1 MKNFKAQLA
10 IAIICILL
18 GFMISIQLKS
28 VKENQKLTTSYFQRA
43 DELQIELTKERD
55 KNERINQQLLQYEKD
70 LNAMQQAASDK
81 SGYAKELMDQLKR
94 TQVLAGL
101 TDVEGKGIIVTLDDS
116 KIKNEGEYAL
126 DNNTLLIHDQDILI
140 ILNELADA
148 GAEALSLN
156 DERILGTSE
165 IRCAGATVSVNN
177 NRYAPPFIIKA
188 IGNPDTLEAALNL
201 RGGVRD
207 ILLTYGFE
215 FNVKK
220 SDKILI
226 PRYKGAISFKYAVPV
241 EKGGGSQ

>member
-1 MKNFKAQLA
+1 MKNYNAQFA
-10 IAIICILL
+10 IAFVCILL

-28 VKENQKLTTSYFQRA
+28 VKVNQELKTTYFQRA
-43 DELQIELTKERD
+43 DELQIELSKERD
-55 KNERINQQLLQYEKD
+55 KNERLNEELSQFEKD
-70 LNAMQQAASDK
+70 LNAMQEAASEK
-81 SGYAKELMDQLKR
+81 SGYAKELLDQLKR

-101 TDVEGKGIIVTLDDS
+101 TDLEGKGIIVTLDDS
-116 KIKNEGEYAL
+116 KIKNDGEYAL
-126 DNNTLLIHDQDILI
+126 DNNVLLIHDQDILI

-156 DERILGTSE
+156 DERIIGTSE

-177 NRYAPPFIIKA
+177 NRYAPPFVIKA

-207 ILLTYGFE
+207 ILLAYGFE
-215 FNVKK
+215 FDVKK
-220 SDKILI
+220 SDKIII